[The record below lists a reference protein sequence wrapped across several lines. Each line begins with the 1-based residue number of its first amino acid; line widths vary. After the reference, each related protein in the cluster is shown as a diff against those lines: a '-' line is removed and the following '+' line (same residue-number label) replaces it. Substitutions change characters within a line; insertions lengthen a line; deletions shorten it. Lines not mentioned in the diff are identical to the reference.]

1 MLLSMAMMVTTPP
14 SCIQPPPDQPPSS
27 PSRRYSPPDVTLLT
41 PLLRSPCSLP
51 GRISPRRRRF
61 LYTSSRPC
69 CVSSWC

>member
-14 SCIQPPPDQPPSS
+14 SLSRHPSGTTGTT
-27 PSRRYSPPDVTLLT
+27 RRYSPPDVTLLT
-41 PLLRSPCSLP
+41 LLLSSPCSLP